1 MFYIFGFYKFCKL
14 NNLNKHKNYFLRL
27 LENNNTK
34 GTIIFSKEGING
46 TLSGS
51 QIDLIKIKNIIK
63 STFKIKKYVEF
74 YKKHIK
80 LKKDCF

>member
-14 NNLNKHKNYFLRL
+14 NKLKKHKNYFLRL

-34 GTIIFSKEGING
+34 GTIIFSKEGLNG

-51 QIDLIKIKNIIK
+51 QMELIKIKTYDVHRSIYIIISKKILKKIIK
-63 STFKIKKYVEF
+63 KKN
-74 YKKHIK
+74 
-80 LKKDCF
+80 